1 MDEVTKSVVTR
12 LRRIEGQVQGLQR
25 MLDGGRECE
34 ELLTQVM
41 AVRSSIDQV
50 GILLMEQHLERC
62 ILDGLPADSLLVRE
76 LNIAL
81 RTWARFGLVP
91 GARSEL
97 PALDETIAEATI

>member
-1 MDEVTKSVVTR
+1 MDDVTKSVVTR

-25 MLDGGRECE
+25 MVEGGRDCE
-34 ELLTQVM
+34 ELLTQIM
-41 AVRSSIDQV
+41 AARSSIDQV

-62 ILDGLPADSLLVRE
+62 ILAELPTGSHLARE

-81 RTWARFGLVP
+81 KTWARFGLVP

-97 PALDETIAEATI
+97 PAVDEPIASI